1 MNRYTYRFTDRHCEL
16 EGIFL
21 LYMPKNKHNVVWSV
35 NLPVQIM
42 IWSMFQVGTV
52 YQLVITISILV
63 SQILGLE
70 SILGTED
77 SWPVLLAITAIPGIF
92 QLVTLPICPE
102 SPKYLLLS
110 KGQEMEAQRG
120 NYCDYWVFYLEVQNA
135 RQEWEYS

>member
-1 MNRYTYRFTDRHCEL
+1 ML
-16 EGIFL
+16 
-21 LYMPKNKHNVVWSV
+21 
-35 NLPVQIM
+35 
-42 IWSMFQVGTV
+42 QVGTV

-77 SWPVLLAITAIPGIF
+77 LWPVLLAVTAVPAIF
-92 QLVTLPICPE
+92 QLVTLPVCPE

-120 NYCDYWVFYLEVQNA
+120 TVGLTALNL
-135 RQEWEYS
+135 

>member
-1 MNRYTYRFTDRHCEL
+1 ML
-16 EGIFL
+16 
-21 LYMPKNKHNVVWSV
+21 
-35 NLPVQIM
+35 
-42 IWSMFQVGTV
+42 QVGTV

-70 SILGTED
+70 SILGTENA
-77 SWPVLLAITAIPGIF
+77 WPVLLAVTVVPAIF

-120 NYCDYWVFYLEVQNA
+120 NHCGYQISCIEVQSE
-135 RQEWEYS
+135 RQE

>member
-1 MNRYTYRFTDRHCEL
+1 MFGWTRRFSYKYRDVLKLRL
-16 EGIFL
+16 WKMVYL
-21 LYMPKNKHNVVWSV
+21 L
-35 NLPVQIM
+35 
-42 IWSMFQVGTV
+42 QVGTV

-77 SWPVLLAITAIPGIF
+77 SWPILLAITVVPGIF
-92 QLVTLPICPE
+92 QLATLPICPE

-120 NYCDYWVFYLEVQNA
+120 MAVKPQKECGKSSVGADGMLPDCLIGSAVSPTPLL
-135 RQEWEYS
+135 SL

>member
-1 MNRYTYRFTDRHCEL
+1 M
-16 EGIFL
+16 
-21 LYMPKNKHNVVWSV
+21 
-35 NLPVQIM
+35 
-42 IWSMFQVGTV
+42 

-70 SILGTED
+70 SILGTEE
-77 SWPVLLAITAIPGIF
+77 SWPVLLAITVVPGIF

-120 NYCDYWVFYLEVQNA
+120 DYCGCQVSCIEVQSA
-135 RQEWEYS
+135 R